1 LKNIPFLITFIY
13 GSQVED
19 YEMQIMNGL
28 YKIEGIDFEEVGI
41 LTNEEFKAI
50 IKCVLN
56 SASTKRKIKRFLE
69 NF

>member
-1 LKNIPFLITFIY
+1 
-13 GSQVED
+13 
-19 YEMQIMNGL
+19 MQIMNDV